1 MRIMHSMWFVLSASW
16 IGLMLDVVIQ
26 ANRSIAFED
35 GVWIIPNG
43 YDVAFR
49 IYTKPAVWKNLE
61 ALLI

>member
-26 ANRSIAFED
+26 SNKSTDFED
-35 GVWIIPNG
+35 GVWIRPNG

-49 IYTKPAVWKNLE
+49 IYTKPVVWKNLE

>member
-26 ANRSIAFED
+26 ANKSTDFED
-35 GVWIIPNG
+35 GVWIRPNG

-49 IYTKPAVWKNLE
+49 IYTEPVVWKNLE
-61 ALLI
+61 VLLI